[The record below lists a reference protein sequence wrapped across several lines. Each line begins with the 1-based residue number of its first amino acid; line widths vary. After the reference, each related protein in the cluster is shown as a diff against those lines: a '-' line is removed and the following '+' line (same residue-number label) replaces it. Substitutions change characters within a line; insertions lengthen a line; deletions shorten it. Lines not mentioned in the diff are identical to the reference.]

1 MKGYLGFAGL
11 LIIFSLGAC
20 KKPILE
26 VTDNVVPPMI
36 LATALEDTLPSAAVE
51 ALDVKGVTGLKIQYY
66 SGLFTSYFE
75 YDIDKGLLLK
85 TISALP
91 FTQSASIAD
100 TLCRE
105 IAVTQMAQPW
115 EDLSAAKSDLT
126 MPDLQGEATQI
137 FECLKPPY
145 RHTLVLTKNSNR
157 IHHRVEFLGQS

>member
-26 VTDNVVPPMI
+26 VTSNVVPPMI
-36 LATALEDTLPSAAVE
+36 LATALEDTLPSSAVE
-51 ALDVKGVTGLKIQYY
+51 AMDVRGVTGLKIQYY

-85 TISALP
+85 TISELP
-91 FTQSASIAD
+91 FTHSASLAD

-105 IAVTQMAQPW
+105 IAVTEMAQPW
-115 EDLSAAKSDLT
+115 EDLSMTKSDFTL
-126 MPDLQGEATQI
+126 PDLQNKETHI

-145 RHTLVLTKNSNR
+145 RHTLVLTKKSNR
-157 IHHRVEFLGQS
+157 IHHRIEFLGQS